1 MARGRSQRSASVD
14 IWPGFVDALSTLLM
28 VIIFLLAVF
37 VLAQFFLSQQL
48 EGRDAA
54 MSRLEQTV
62 DELNRQLGLERD
74 TAADLRRNL
83 ARVST
88 DLRAALA
95 ERDADA
101 DRAEDVAA
109 ERDRLTEAL
118 ALAADRELRLGETLE
133 AMRRDREKLVTE
145 AEATRSELQAAQSEL
160 EAAQATI
167 STDRQTLEARLAEL
181 VQLRRDIDALEEVRA
196 GLEAEVAAK
205 ADALASGETERAQ
218 LQTELGAVRDE
229 RAALVARLADEEERT
244 RLAQRE
250 LDEREIR
257 LDELLR
263 SAASRETALDEATR
277 SREAAE
283 AQVALLTRQIRA
295 LSTQLG
301 ELDSALDQKEIEIAA
316 QSATIADLGNR
327 LNVALAAQ
335 VEELSRFRSDFFGR
349 LRQVLGERDDVRI
362 VGDRFV
368 FQSEVLFGSGEAE
381 IGPEGRRQLAQLA
394 ATLKS
399 IAAEIPDELP
409 WVLQVDGHTDRRPIS
424 TPRYPSNWELST
436 ARAISVAEFLIEQ
449 GIPPERV
456 AARGFAEFQ
465 PLDPA
470 DTPAAYRRNRR
481 IEIKLTT
488 R

>member
-54 MSRLEQTV
+54 MTRLEETV
-62 DELNRQLGLERD
+62 AELDRQLGLERD

-83 ARVST
+83 TRLST

-95 ERDADA
+95 ERDAEA
-101 DRAEDVAA
+101 DRTDELAA
-109 ERDRLTEAL
+109 ERDRLAETL
-118 ALAADRELRLGETLE
+118 ALSADRELRLGETLE
-133 AMRRDREKLVTE
+133 AMRLDRQKIADE
-145 AEATRSELQAAQSEL
+145 AEAARAEL
-160 EAAQATI
+160 EAANATI
-167 STDRQTLEARLAEL
+167 AADRATLEARLAEL
-181 VQLRRDIDALEEVRA
+181 VQLRRDIDALAQVRA
-196 GLEAEVAAK
+196 ELEAEIAGQADLLAA
-205 ADALASGETERAQ
+205 GETARAD
-218 LQTELGAVRDE
+218 LSAELGAVRDE
-229 RAALVARLADEEERT
+229 RAALEARLADEEERT

-263 SAASRETALDEATR
+263 SAASLEAALDAEAR
-277 SREAAE
+277 DREAALAE
-283 AQVALLTRQIRA
+283 VELLNRQINA
-295 LSTQLG
+295 LSIQLA
-301 ELDSALDQKEIEIAA
+301 EIDNVLTQKETEIAT
-316 QSATIADLGNR
+316 QSATIADLGER

-349 LRQVLGERDDVRI
+349 LRQVLGDRDDVRI

-381 IGPEGRRQLAQLA
+381 IGPEGRRQLAKLA
-394 ATLKS
+394 ATLS
-399 IAAEIPDELP
+399 AIAAEIPDELP

-424 TPRYPSNWELST
+424 TARFPSNWELST

-470 DTPAAYRRNRR
+470 DTPSAYRRNRR